1 MQKAWERSDARA
13 LRNVF
18 YDLPRQNEPRHGG
31 HEGGAAGGNIKEIIA
46 LIFISWGVAFFEYI
60 FMVPANN
67 YFGKIDGF
75 SPFQLKIIQE
85 VLSLIIFAGFAVLF
99 LQEKWRWNYAVSFVL
114 IAAATY
120 FMFLPVKEQ

>member
-1 MQKAWERSDARA
+1 MRTILLLAISNCFMTYAW
-13 LRNVF
+13 
-18 YDLPRQNEPRHGG
+18 YG
-31 HEGGAAGGNIKEIIA
+31 HLKDNPPNNFKEIIA

-120 FMFLPVKEQ
+120 FMFLPVKGE